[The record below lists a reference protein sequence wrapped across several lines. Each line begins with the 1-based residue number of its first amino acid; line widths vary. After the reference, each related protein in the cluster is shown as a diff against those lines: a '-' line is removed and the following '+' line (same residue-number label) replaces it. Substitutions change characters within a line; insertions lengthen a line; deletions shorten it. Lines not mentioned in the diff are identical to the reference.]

1 MASTWLG
8 NLEFVTWPFYV
19 GRTTLFFF
27 TGLFDVQVS
36 QMPMGSPNVVVS
48 IFTPLFS
55 IEEIVD
61 TWRKE
66 PGHLPH

>member
-1 MASTWLG
+1 M
-8 NLEFVTWPFYV
+8 
-19 GRTTLFFF
+19 
-27 TGLFDVQVS
+27 QVS

-48 IFTPLFS
+48 TFAPLFS

-61 TWRKE
+61 TWGKE